1 MNPDCAFRDSGNIT
15 GAFRDGAAV
24 FAPENPKAAQ
34 REECVD
40 AETVQEHSRGVCR
53 VFQVQH
59 EQSCAMCPA
68 AAVRSGIF
76 AVLMHKS

>member
-1 MNPDCAFRDSGNIT
+1 MNPDCAFRDSREMA
-15 GAFRDGAAV
+15 GALWDGVAV
-24 FAPENPKAAQ
+24 FAPENPEAAQ

-40 AETVQEHSRGVCR
+40 AGAVEAHSRGVCR
-53 VFQVQH
+53 VFQH